1 MPFNVEQSFSHD
13 GIGRTRSISLG
24 ENLSKDIY
32 YAKYGDHA
40 TNRINSIW
48 FGVNGIRKDNTKYTY
63 DKAGN
68 IATVTENGK
77 LVARYFYD
85 GLNKLVRQ
93 DDLNFGTV
101 TYKYDHTGNIT
112 YKTTYALTF
121 DETLGTPVET
131 QEYTYR
137 QRGWQDQLVNLN
149 GQSFEY
155 DAVGNPTL
163 YCGKAMTWQGRDD
176 CDSILWNFLLEAWK
190 KSISIGEKNYK
201 YSQIVNFIIGYTLY
215 FDWIMLL
222 DKEPACN
229 QILMRAISLEPTS
242 LLAEFI
248 TLFIKN
254 SATHKYSQKF
264 CSLFAKQS
272 LLDNYFRS
280 LYCNDK

>member
-1 MPFNVEQSFSHD
+1 MPFNVEQAFSYD

-77 LVARYFYD
+77 LAARYFYD
-85 GLNKLVRQ
+85 GLNRLVRQ
-93 DDLNFGTV
+93 DKINFGTV
-101 TYKYDHTGNIT
+101 TYKYDHAGNIT
-112 YKTTYALTF
+112 CKTTYALTF

-131 QEYTYR
+131 QEYAYR

-155 DAVGNPTL
+155 DAIGNPTL
-163 YCGKAMTWQGRDD
+163 YCGKAMTWQGRRLLSYNGNTFTYDVNGMRTTKTANNVTIAYYYNNGD
-176 CDSILWNFLLEAWK
+176 LVARRRTTDSASSRRGSNHFVVGK
-190 KSISIGEKNYK
+190 
-201 YSQIVNFIIGYTLY
+201 
-215 FDWIMLL
+215 
-222 DKEPACN
+222 
-229 QILMRAISLEPTS
+229 R
-242 LLAEFI
+242 
-248 TLFIKN
+248 
-254 SATHKYSQKF
+254 
-264 CSLFAKQS
+264 
-272 LLDNYFRS
+272 
-280 LYCNDK
+280 